1 MKNVLSNTQ
10 EKIEGNVKVNI
21 PKKVMDKIN
30 YLCTVISEVEWSG
43 ILFYSV
49 KGSIKNPKKMSIT
62 LKDILPMDKGTAV
75 TTEFTY
81 DERYV
86 EYLMND
92 PKRTDWKSGLIHSHN
107 NMGVF
112 YSGTDQQELLT
123 NSKSHNFYLSVVV
136 NNKLDIIGRIGISAT
151 IETEVEAEYQGLDE
165 KGNSYSLGT
174 SKIKVKEEK
183 LFYIDCDMIYN
194 RPTLAMEE
202 EFLDNISAILKPK
215 TTFKSTT
222 SFPKKTT
229 AKPLTMPKQ
238 ADYIDNT
245 YRGDNYWDDFSFD
258 YSKRNFPSNRTPKVG
273 FSKTSSN
280 TPLKRE
286 CEDFLLKCFGYDE
299 IEDEV
304 EVTLKDIYEVFDEYI
319 ESEEMTMPEL
329 MEDFVSSFSMHYD
342 SHFHNTIYGTELIIT
357 TIEEIL
363 SDSSGEFKFLGELV
377 NILRKI

>member
-49 KGSIKNPKKMSIT
+49 KGSIKNPKKMTIT

-136 NNKLDIIGRIGISAT
+136 NNKLDIIGRIGISA
-151 IETEVEAEYQGLDE
+151 D
-165 KGNSYSLGT
+165 
-174 SKIKVKEEK
+174 
-183 LFYIDCDMIYN
+183 
-194 RPTLAMEE
+194 R
-202 EFLDNISAILKPK
+202 
-215 TTFKSTT
+215 KS
-222 SFPKKTT
+222 
-229 AKPLTMPKQ
+229 
-238 ADYIDNT
+238 
-245 YRGDNYWDDFSFD
+245 
-258 YSKRNFPSNRTPKVG
+258 V
-273 FSKTSSN
+273 
-280 TPLKRE
+280 
-286 CEDFLLKCFGYDE
+286 
-299 IEDEV
+299 V
-304 EVTLKDIYEVFDEYI
+304 
-319 ESEEMTMPEL
+319 
-329 MEDFVSSFSMHYD
+329 
-342 SHFHNTIYGTELIIT
+342 
-357 TIEEIL
+357 
-363 SDSSGEFKFLGELV
+363 
-377 NILRKI
+377 